1 MSTSTEAHIGLA
13 AASADADVLSVASAL
28 GFLGFF
34 CLAAAVVWGI
44 ATAVGPWAGRIDPD
58 AVQLGHL
65 AWAVAGLTFVGGH
78 VVAHTLRPE
87 EAFSWPEA
95 LVPFARGGIT
105 VATGVLGLLVLV
117 IAATSFVVRTRIG
130 VQWWTAVHRAAY
142 AGFALMALHV
152 VLAADEVAGLTWVG
166 VAAMG
171 VMAAVSVLSVL
182 RWRRAA
188 HREHAIAA
196 GNWGLDP

>member
-13 AASADADVLSVASAL
+13 AASADADVISVASAL

-34 CLAAAVVWGI
+34 CLAAAVIWGM
-44 ATAVGPWAGRIDPD
+44 ATAVGPWAGRIDAD

-65 AWAVAGLTFVGGH
+65 AWAVAGLTLVGGH

-87 EAFSWPEA
+87 DAFTWPQA

-105 VATGVLGLLVLV
+105 VATGVLALLVLAV
-117 IAATSFVVRTRIG
+117 AATSFVVRMRLG
-130 VQWWTAVHRAAY
+130 VRWWTAVHRAAY

-152 VLAADEVAGLTWVG
+152 VLAADEVARLTWVG
-166 VAAMG
+166 VAALG
-171 VMAAVSVLSVL
+171 TAVAVCLLSAL

-188 HREHAIAA
+188 HREHAVAS